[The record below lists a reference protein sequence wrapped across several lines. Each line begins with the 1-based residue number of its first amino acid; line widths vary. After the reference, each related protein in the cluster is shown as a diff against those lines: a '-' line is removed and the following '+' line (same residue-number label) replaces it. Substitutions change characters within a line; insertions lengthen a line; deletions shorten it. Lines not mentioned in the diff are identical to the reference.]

1 MHKFK
6 INGKEIS
13 MDKFKTNSLSQ
24 FVYEF
29 KAIQPSYKINVIMEN
44 SMKKENQKDSEIKV
58 SQKWLMIFIIPIL
71 FLIKKLYE
79 KNSNISSE

>member
-1 MHKFK
+1 
-6 INGKEIS
+6 
-13 MDKFKTNSLSQ
+13 
-24 FVYEF
+24 
-29 KAIQPSYKINVIMEN
+29 MEN
-44 SMKKENQKDSEIKV
+44 SMQEENQKDSEIKV

>member
-1 MHKFK
+1 MLWFA
-6 INGKEIS
+6 
-13 MDKFKTNSLSQ
+13 TNPFSPC
-24 FVYEF
+24 E
-29 KAIQPSYKINVIMEN
+29 PSSVVTNVIMEN
-44 SMKKENQKDSEIKV
+44 SMQEENQKDSEIKV